1 MTTQTRFIPRGRSVM
16 TVRITD
22 YRGGCLRGR
31 LSGVDLD
38 GELGFDSTIELL
50 LQMQQLM
57 DSSNAPQRN
66 EEVRSFPVDGGFSLQ
81 RKPAA
86 PERTPALAVFQINVM
101 FRQNATWQGNLL
113 WVDVNEEAHFRSVLE
128 LLMLLNSALTSGRD
142 AGEQHDE

>member
-16 TVRITD
+16 TVRITA
-22 YRGGCLRGR
+22 YRNGCLQGR
-31 LSGVDLD
+31 LSGVELE
-38 GELGFDSTIELL
+38 GELEFDSTIELL

-57 DSSNAPQRN
+57 DASNAPQRN
-66 EEVRSFPVDGGFSLQ
+66 EEVRSFPGEGSLSPQ
-81 RKPAA
+81 KKPVSAA
-86 PERTPALAVFQINVM
+86 RAPALAVFQINVM

-142 AGEQHDE
+142 AGEQDDE

>member
-16 TVRITD
+16 TIRITS
-22 YRGGCLRGR
+22 YQNGRLQGR
-31 LSGVDLD
+31 LSGVELK
-38 GELGFDSTIELL
+38 GELEFDSTIELL

-66 EEVRSFPVDGGFSLQ
+66 EEVRSFLGEGSLSVLN
-81 RKPAA
+81 KPASA
-86 PERTPALAVFQINVM
+86 DKTSALATFQINVM

-128 LLMLLNSALTSGRD
+128 LLILLNSALTSDRS
-142 AGEQHDE
+142 AGE

>member
-16 TVRITD
+16 TVRIVS
-22 YRGGCLRGR
+22 YQNGCLQGR
-31 LSGVDLD
+31 LSGVDLE
-38 GELGFDSTIELL
+38 GELEFDSTIELL

-66 EEVRSFPVDGGFSLQ
+66 EEVRSFLGEGSSSV
-81 RKPAA
+81 RKK
-86 PERTPALAVFQINVM
+86 LASTAKASTLATFQINVM

-128 LLMLLNSALTSGRD
+128 LLMLLNSALTSERSV
-142 AGEQHDE
+142 GEQNG

>member
-16 TVRITD
+16 TVRIMS
-22 YRGGCLRGR
+22 YQNGCLQGR
-31 LSGVDLD
+31 LSGVDLE
-38 GELGFDSTIELL
+38 GELEFDSTIELL

-66 EEVRSFPVDGGFSLQ
+66 EEVRSFLGEGSSSV
-81 RKPAA
+81 RKK
-86 PERTPALAVFQINVM
+86 LASTAKASTLATFQINVM

-128 LLMLLNSALTSGRD
+128 LLMLLNSALTSKRSV
-142 AGEQHDE
+142 GEQDG